1 MTLSYSDTGWFSR
14 LWSVVRSRPRDLTL
28 AFVASALG
36 SLGIVSI
43 PILESAFINAV
54 VAHHM
59 GAADRWV
66 IALAILA
73 VLSFILALGRR
84 LAAARVA
91 LGTQHLL
98 RTRLFSHLQNL
109 DFSQHDHLR
118 SGQLVSQANADLSL
132 IQAMLAWVPRLAGLA
147 VLTVLSL
154 VVMTVV
160 YWPLAIV
167 VTVALVI
174 ATVLSVRFRKAI
186 FPASLVAQARKGE
199 VNEVVEETVRGIA
212 VVKGGAHERAQ
223 LDRLHETAHGLY
235 RARVAT
241 IWRQAKLSGT
251 LQLFPLGCEAL
262 VIGVGGVAAIH
273 GHLTVGAF
281 LLFATY
287 IIELSNPIRQ
297 ISGFVA
303 LVEEARAGVVRVF
316 DLLETDPQ
324 ITEPAQPTPL
334 AQISQGVTFRGVSCA
349 YGNSAPVVHDFD
361 LTLEA
366 GKTVAIVGPS
376 GCGKSSVAMLIPRFY
391 DASAGSVLVDG
402 VDVRELRLAD
412 LRKCV
417 GIVYEDS
424 FLFSDTIAANIALG
438 VPEAS
443 LDEIRAAAR
452 AAHADEFISELEEGY
467 DTVVG
472 ERGVRLSGG
481 QRQRISLA
489 RALITNPS
497 MLILDDATSAIDPVT
512 EADIYEALTAYGEG
526 RTMLLIAH
534 RRSTLALADRIVVM
548 DDGVII
554 GSGSHDELV
563 ETCPTYVRLLQAI
576 DMGEFDDS
584 DAEVS
589 TDAPAPQIVVPSDP
603 AIPPPFLDRHVE
615 TPVVSGAFRFGDL
628 FRKIRWGIIAGFIL
642 VALDAIL
649 GLVSPLILRSGIDSG
664 VDRHDAHLVVVASIA
679 LGILAICDL
688 AVVLVEEIVA
698 GVAAERFLL
707 HLRSRIFQKL
717 LLLGMDYYESEL
729 SGRIMTR
736 MISDVDAFSNLV
748 QEGLTPALVAVLSF
762 GLVLAAVIVLSP
774 DLSVVLVAT
783 LPLVIVGAYLFQKYA
798 KRAYTLARERI
809 AGVNAHFQEHVSGI
823 RVARALGV
831 GARASESFE
840 DLSWQYRSARM
851 SAQWA
856 VALYFPFLAFL
867 SDLTIALTL
876 KVGGDLLLRRGLA
889 VGTLIAVALYV
900 TEFFTPIQQLSQT
913 FDEFQQARV
922 AATQIR
928 RLMATPVVVQDPVAP
943 LPLEEVAG
951 EISFD
956 DVSFVYPRGKTPA
969 LSGINLFISAGERVA
984 FVGETGAGKS
994 TVAKLLVRFYD
1005 PTQGTIS
1012 IDRTPI
1018 NAVRLLDYRS
1028 QIAYL
1033 PQEPFLFSGT
1043 LARNVAFGSPHVTE
1057 QEIRLACDAVGLRK
1071 FIETHEGGL
1080 SYDVGD
1086 RGVRLSAGERQLAVL
1101 ARLMVRDP
1109 RVVILDEVSSSLDLI
1124 AESQVQAALDHLAKG
1139 RTTVTI
1145 AHRLASLTKM
1155 DRIFV
1160 VSHGQIVEEG
1170 THDEL
1175 RAKGGR
1181 YAELWSL
1188 SM

>member
-1 MTLSYSDTGWFSR
+1 VTSSYSNIGWFAR
-14 LWSVVRSRPRDLTL
+14 LWSVVKSRPRDLTL
-28 AFVASALG
+28 AFGASALG

-43 PILESAFINAV
+43 PIIEQAFVDAI
-54 VAHHM
+54 VAHHLR
-59 GAADRWV
+59 AADRWV
-66 IALAILA
+66 IALAVLA
-73 VLSFILALGRR
+73 VVSFGLALGRR
-84 LAAARVA
+84 MAAARVA

-98 RTRLFSHLQNL
+98 RTQLFSHLQIL
-109 DFSQHDHLR
+109 DFSQHDRLR

-154 VVMTVV
+154 VVMAVV
-160 YWPLAIV
+160 YWPLAIL

-174 ATVLSVRFRKAI
+174 ATVLSVRFRKAV
-186 FPASLVAQARKGE
+186 FPASLVAQALKGE

-262 VIGVGGVAAIH
+262 VIGIGGVAAIH
-273 GHLTVGAF
+273 GQLTLGSF

-297 ISGFVA
+297 VSGFIA

-316 DLLETDPQ
+316 DLLETDPK
-324 ITEPAQPTPL
+324 ITESPHPVPL
-334 AQISQGVTFRGVSCA
+334 SSISQGVSFRGVSCA
-349 YGNSAPVVHDFD
+349 YGSSAPVVRDFD
-361 LTLEA
+361 LELEA

-391 DASAGSVLVDG
+391 DASAGSVKVDG
-402 VDVRELRLAD
+402 VDVRELSLSD
-412 LRKCV
+412 LRRCV

-438 VPEAS
+438 VPDAS
-443 LDEIRAAAR
+443 REEILAAAR
-452 AAHADEFISELEEGY
+452 AAHADEFISELPEGY

-497 MLILDDATSAIDPVT
+497 MLILDDATSAIDPLT
-512 EADIYEALTAYGEG
+512 EAEIYQALKHYGEG

-548 DDGVII
+548 DEGVII
-554 GSGSHDELV
+554 ASGTHEDLV
-563 ETCPTYVRLLQAI
+563 ASCPPYVRLLEI
-576 DMGEFDDS
+576 MDTEEFDDIDS
-584 DAEVS
+584 ELS
-589 TDAPAPQIVVPSDP
+589 TDAPRESTEVPDDTVS
-603 AIPPPFLDRHVE
+603 PPSFLDRHVE
-615 TPVVSGAFRFGDL
+615 TPVVSGSFRFGDL
-628 FRKIRWGIIAGFIL
+628 FRVIRWGIIAGFIL

-664 VDRHDAHLVVVASIA
+664 VEHHNAHLVIVAA
-679 LGILAICDL
+679 FVLGILAICDL
-688 AVVLVEEIVA
+688 AVVLVEEVVA

-717 LLLGMDYYESEL
+717 LLLGMDYYEGEL

-774 DLSVVLVAT
+774 DLSLVLIAT
-783 LPLVIVGAYLFQKYA
+783 LPLVVVGAYLFQKYA
-798 KRAYTLARERI
+798 RRAYTLARERI

-831 GARASESFE
+831 GPRASESFE
-840 DLSWQYRSARM
+840 DLSWEYRSARM

-876 KVGGDLLLRRGLA
+876 KVGGDLILRRSLA
-889 VGTLIAVALYV
+889 VGTVIAVALYV

-922 AATQIR
+922 AATQIK
-928 RLMATPVVVQDPVAP
+928 RLMATPVLVTDPVDP
-943 LPLEEVAG
+943 LPLEVVAG
-951 EISFD
+951 EITFAK
-956 DVSFVYPRGKTPA
+956 VSFTYPRGTTPA
-969 LSGINLFISAGERVA
+969 LQEIDLVITPGQRVA

-1005 PTQGTIS
+1005 PTQGEILV
-1012 IDRTPI
+1012 DGVPI
-1018 NAVRLLDYRS
+1018 HSVRLLDYRS

-1043 LARNVAFGSPHVTE
+1043 LARNVAFGSPDVTE
-1057 QEIRLACDAVGLRK
+1057 HEIRSACDAVGLRR

-1080 SYDVGD
+1080 EYEVGD
-1086 RGVRLSAGERQLAVL
+1086 RGVRLSAGERQLTIL

-1109 RVVILDEVSSSLDLI
+1109 RIVILDEVSSSLDLI

-1160 VSHGQIVEEG
+1160 VSHGRIVEEG
-1170 THDEL
+1170 THEGL
-1175 RAKGGR
+1175 RALGGR

-1188 SM
+1188 SN